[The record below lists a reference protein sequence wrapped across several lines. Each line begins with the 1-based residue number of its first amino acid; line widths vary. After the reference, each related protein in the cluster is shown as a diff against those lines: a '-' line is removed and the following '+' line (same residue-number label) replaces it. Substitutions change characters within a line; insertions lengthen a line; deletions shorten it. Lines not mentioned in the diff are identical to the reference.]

1 VGVLDLGVPRTPAQA
16 RAALRELNA
25 PNPQVF
31 KSYEQAVESRIAE
44 LTGPIVQGARDS
56 LAAMNDELAEL
67 IQAATGHD
75 EALEALRRRIKRREI
90 TTKDARKERDRIRRE
105 EMKLSQLLDSITAA
119 HEREVYVRDHP
130 EDVLNVLYDRYPALP
145 RPQFPI

>member
-1 VGVLDLGVPRTPAQA
+1 VGVLDVGVPRTPAQA
-16 RAALRELNA
+16 RAALQELNA
-25 PNPQVF
+25 PNPQIF
-31 KSYEQAVESRIAE
+31 KLYERAVESRIAE
-44 LTGPIVQGARDS
+44 LTGPIVQGARES
-56 LAAMNDELAEL
+56 LAEMNEEVAEL

-75 EALEALRRRIKRREI
+75 EALEVLRRRIKRREI

-119 HEREVYVRDHP
+119 HERETYVRDFP
-130 EDVLNVLYDRYPALP
+130 EDVLNVLYDRYSALP

>member
-1 VGVLDLGVPRTPAQA
+1 LDVGVPRTPAQA

-25 PNPQVF
+25 PNPLVF
-31 KSYEQAVESRIAE
+31 KSYEDDIERRIAE

-56 LAAMNDELAEL
+56 LAAMNEELAEL
-67 IQAATGHD
+67 VQAGVGHG
-75 EALEALRRRIKRREI
+75 EALEELRRKVKRREI
-90 TTKDARKERDRIRRE
+90 TAKDARKERDRIRRE

-119 HEREVYVRDHP
+119 HEREFYVRDHP

>member
-1 VGVLDLGVPRTPAQA
+1 MGVLDVGIPRTPAEA
-16 RAALRELNA
+16 RAALAAINA
-25 PNPQVF
+25 PNPQAF
-31 KSYEQAVESRIAE
+31 EQIKRDVEHRIAE
-44 LTGPIVQGARDS
+44 LTGPVVQGAQDS
-56 LAAMNDELAEL
+56 LAAMNEEAAEL
-67 IQAATGHD
+67 ILAAGEHE
-75 EALEALRRRIKRREI
+75 EALEALRRKVKRREI
-90 TTKDARKERDRIRRE
+90 TAKDARKERDRIRRE

>member
-1 VGVLDLGVPRTPAQA
+1 VGLIDVGVPRTPAQA
-16 RAALRELNA
+16 RAALAAINA

-31 KSYEQAVESRIAE
+31 EQVKREVERRIGE
-44 LTGPIVQGARDS
+44 LTRPVVQGAQDS
-56 LAAMNDELAEL
+56 LAAMNEEAAEL
-67 IQAATGHD
+67 VQAAAEHD
-75 EALEALRRRIKRREI
+75 EALEPLRRRIKRREI
-90 TTKDARKERDRIRRE
+90 TAKEARKERDRIRRE

>member
-1 VGVLDLGVPRTPAQA
+1 MGVLDVGVSRTPAQA
-16 RAALRELNA
+16 RAALQELNA
-25 PNPQVF
+25 PNPVVFEQV
-31 KSYEQAVESRIAE
+31 KKEVERRIGE
-44 LTGPIVQGARDS
+44 LTGPVVQGAQDS
-56 LAAMNDELAEL
+56 LAAMNEEAAEL
-67 IQAATGHD
+67 IQAAAEHD

-90 TTKDARKERDRIRRE
+90 TAKDARKERDRIRRE

-130 EDVLNVLYDRYPALP
+130 EDVLNVLYERYPALP

>member
-1 VGVLDLGVPRTPAQA
+1 VGVLDVGIPRTPAQA
-16 RAALRELNA
+16 RASLAAINA

-31 KSYEQAVESRIAE
+31 EQVKKVVERRIAE
-44 LTGPIVQGARDS
+44 LTGPVVQGAQAS
-56 LAAMNDELAEL
+56 LAAMNEEVAEL
-67 IQAATGHD
+67 IQAAAEHD

-90 TTKDARKERDRIRRE
+90 TAKDARKERDRIRRE

-130 EDVLNVLYDRYPALP
+130 EDVLNVLYDRYAALP